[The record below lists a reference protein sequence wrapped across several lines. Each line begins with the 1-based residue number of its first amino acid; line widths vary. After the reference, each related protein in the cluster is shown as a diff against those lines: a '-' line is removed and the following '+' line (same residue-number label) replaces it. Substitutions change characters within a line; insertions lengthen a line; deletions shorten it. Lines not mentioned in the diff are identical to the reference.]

1 MIPLHEKCV
10 IEVVLA
16 TKRKRVNCQVNVIKM
31 FITSVQYLFFKKSLK
46 LVFFSK
52 NEKNITNVQIM

>member
-31 FITSVQYLFFKKSLK
+31 FITSV
-46 LVFFSK
+46 
-52 NEKNITNVQIM
+52 